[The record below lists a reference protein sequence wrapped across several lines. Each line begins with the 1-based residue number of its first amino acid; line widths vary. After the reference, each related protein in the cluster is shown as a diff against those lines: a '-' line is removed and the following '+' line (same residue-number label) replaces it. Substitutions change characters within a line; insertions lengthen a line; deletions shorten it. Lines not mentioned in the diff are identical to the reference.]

1 MGLGLMELM
10 MIFFAALAAFVLYQL
25 YNVLGRR
32 TGHMGQD
39 SDGQARPAMAA
50 GLSVL
55 KETGPKPVSAVPGVE
70 ALKAQDPGF
79 EEAQFLE
86 TASKT
91 YESIVA
97 AFFRSDK
104 EALRPLVTDP
114 VFAAYEPV
122 IEGRVSDKVAE
133 NVSFVAPPRA
143 DLEHAEIQHDMA
155 RVRVRFLAE
164 MAVKPADAEADTAAE
179 TRRTAE
185 IWTFTRKVK
194 AKDANWLLTEVK
206 EAVA

>member
-1 MGLGLMELM
+1 MELM

-32 TGHMGQD
+32 TGHMGQEA
-39 SDGQARPAMAA
+39 DGSAKPAMAA
-50 GLSVL
+50 GLSVMR
-55 KETGPKPVSAVPGVE
+55 ESGPKVVSAVPGVE
-70 ALKAQDPGF
+70 ALKTQDPGF
-79 EEAQFLE
+79 EEGPFLE
-86 TASKT
+86 TAAKT
-91 YESIVA
+91 YESIVS

-104 EALRPLVTDP
+104 DSLRPLVTDS

-122 IEGRVSDKVAE
+122 IEGRISDNLTEEV
-133 NVSFVAPPRA
+133 NFIAPPRA
-143 DLEHAEIQHDMA
+143 DLEHAEVLDDVA

-164 MAVKPADAEADTAAE
+164 MAVKPLGHDQDTSPE

-194 AKDANWLLTEVK
+194 AKEANWLLTEVK